1 MSGRRTLEVGQETHT
16 GANRP
21 QAPGGG
27 GEVGWRG
34 NSSGGCQRT
43 RHQRGY
49 VPPLEESI
57 RWDEFQRGQTPQGAR
72 KGERPPEE
80 AGCRAGSGHRHPK
93 GGESGKLLS
102 PARRRKAVCHTQ
114 RYFRVSE
121 RRACRVLDQPR
132 SSQRYV
138 SAKAV
143 KDTAVVQKMVALC
156 RENPRYGYRR
166 VWALLGREGW
176 EVNKKRVQRLWR
188 EAGLKVPAGRERKR
202 RRLGTSENSCTRRRA
217 EYPGHVWS
225 YDFAM
230 DATEDGRR
238 LKVMPIVDEYSR
250 ECLALEME
258 RSITAEDV
266 VEVLR
271 RLFTERG
278 EPDYIRSDN
287 DLEFIAEAIKCWLAS
302 RGVKTLYIEPGA
314 PWENAYSETFI
325 SRLRDE
331 RLNREEFANLNEAQ
345 VLAGDYRERYN
356 YHRPHGALGYLT
368 PAEFAAVEDLWRQSF
383 GPRGRGEELES
394 VPRLSL

>member
-1 MSGRRTLEVGQETHT
+1 MQHVQKRFE
-16 GANRP
+16 
-21 QAPGGG
+21 
-27 GEVGWRG
+27 
-34 NSSGGCQRT
+34 
-43 RHQRGY
+43 
-49 VPPLEESI
+49 
-57 RWDEFQRGQTPQGAR
+57 
-72 KGERPPEE
+72 
-80 AGCRAGSGHRHPK
+80 
-93 GGESGKLLS
+93 
-102 PARRRKAVCHTQ
+102 
-114 RYFRVSE
+114 VSE
-121 RRACRVLDQPR
+121 RRACRVVDQPR

-138 SAKAV
+138 SMKAV
-143 KDTAVVQKMVALC
+143 EDAALSEMMVALSK
-156 RENPRYGYRR
+156 ENPRYGYRR
-166 VWALLGREGW
+166 VWALLRREGW
-176 EVNKKRVQRLWR
+176 AVNKKRVQRLWR
-188 EAGLKVPAGRERKR
+188 EADLKVPAKERKR
-202 RRLGTSENSCTRRRA
+202 RRMGASENGCTRRRA
-217 EYPGHVWS
+217 EYIDHIWS

-266 VEVLR
+266 VEVLD

-287 DLEFIAEAIKCWLAS
+287 GPEFIAEAIKRWLAS

-331 RLNREEFANLNEAQ
+331 LLNREEFANLNEAQ